1 MVEPLQHRA
10 LEPDAPPPDES
21 LFTADSHLA
30 GRLQLPARHELKA
43 HRDVLIQR
51 IDSNG
56 DRPVVPKL
64 DVVGTAS
71 REGLP
76 ARRRVGLTPRR
87 EPFSERS
94 LEAHLEIGG
103 DCTIVLPVGAAI
115 SPKTGT
121 GWETVGV
128 VPNVETSPDATLE
141 ELIEMVRAR
150 IR

>member
-1 MVEPLQHRA
+1 M
-10 LEPDAPPPDES
+10 
-21 LFTADSHLA
+21 
-30 GRLQLPARHELKA
+30 
-43 HRDVLIQR
+43 LIQR

-76 ARRRVGLTPRR
+76 AHRRVGLTPRR

-94 LEAHLEIGG
+94 LEAHLEIGRDFAIG
-103 DCTIVLPVGAAI
+103 LPMGAAI
-115 SPKTGT
+115 SPKTGI

-128 VPNVETSPDATLE
+128 VPNVETSPGAALE

-150 IR
+150 TR